1 MRSNWNK
8 SLSFL
13 GSAALLL
20 TLAGCFQSAGG
31 DSTGLSIAQNAGPT
45 FTPFP
50 TDPPIVQEVIITA
63 TTDPNAIPF
72 DSFSTPDPNFSGIPI
87 PTTDP
92 NGFSIPQDQQIGV
105 ALDPLEMTATFIVQQ
120 ATDTA
125 GIQLTQTAQAIFG
138 IPTATEAPLF
148 ATATPDG
155 GTGVIGGTGTCI
167 HTVSATD
174 SNLYRI
180 SLNYNATP
188 QEIANASGLAN
199 MNLIYVGQE
208 LTIPNCGT
216 GIAATSVPSDGTGG
230 TGGLV
235 GSTYVVVQGDTLF
248 KISQR
253 FGVPV
258 VSIANANGI
267 SNINLIVIN
276 QQLVIPSA

>member
-1 MRSNWNK
+1 MRPYWKK
-8 SLSFL
+8 SLRFF
-13 GSAALLL
+13 GFAALLL
-20 TLAGCFQSAGG
+20 SLAGCFQSAGG
-31 DSTGLSIAQNAGPT
+31 TSSGISVAQNAGPT

-50 TDPPIVQEVIITA
+50 TDPPIVEQVVVTA
-63 TTDPNAIPF
+63 TDDPNAIVQMFP
-72 DSFSTPDPNFSGIPI
+72 TQDPNLSGFAI

-92 NGFSIPQDQQIGV
+92 NGFVIQQADV
-105 ALDPLEMTATFIVQQ
+105 NPLEMTATFIVGQ

-138 IPTATEAPLF
+138 IPTETIAPIFATEV
-148 ATATPDG
+148 G
-155 GTGVIGGTGTCI
+155 GNVPVVSGSDCI
-167 HTVSATD
+167 HEVSATD

-180 SLNYNATP
+180 SLQYGVTP

-199 MNLIYVGQE
+199 MNLIYVGQK
-208 LTIPNCGT
+208 LTIPGCGNT
-216 GIAATSVPSDGTGG
+216 GVTPPATSIPDGTGG

-276 QQLVIPSA
+276 QQLVIPPA